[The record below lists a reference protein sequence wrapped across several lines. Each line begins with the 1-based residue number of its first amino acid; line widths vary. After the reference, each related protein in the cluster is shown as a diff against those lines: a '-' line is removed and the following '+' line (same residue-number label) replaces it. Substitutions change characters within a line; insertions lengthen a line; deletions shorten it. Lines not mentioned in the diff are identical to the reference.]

1 MQIIADASKILKT
14 VPPNLT
20 FILNILLEFSIHFT

>member
-1 MQIIADASKILKT
+1 MQIITDASKILKT
-14 VPPNLT
+14 VQPNLT